1 MAYLVLARIK
11 LVSTIIL
18 PNEGMDT
25 IVLASNGMSIRSAE
39 QLIPSRQWG
48 KVVWVAKNVGSGVG
62 HDDKR
67 LSDESC

>member
-25 IVLASNGMSIRSAE
+25 VDLASNMSIRSAE
-39 QLIPSRQWG
+39 QLVPSGQWG
-48 KVVWVAKNVGSGVG
+48 EVVWVAKDVGSGVG
-62 HDDKR
+62 HNDER
-67 LSDESC
+67 INDESC

>member
-1 MAYLVLARIK
+1 VPA
-11 LVSTIIL
+11 IIL

-25 IVLASNGMSIRSAE
+25 VVLASNGMSIRSAE
-39 QLIPSRQWG
+39 QLVPSGQLG
-48 KVVWVAKNVGSGVG
+48 KVVWVAENVGSGVG

>member
-11 LVSTIIL
+11 LVSTVIL

-39 QLIPSRQWG
+39 QLVPSSQLG
-48 KVVWVAKNVGSGVG
+48 KVVWVAENVRSGVG
-62 HDDKR
+62 HDDER